1 MNVLL
6 FILQKEFRLI
16 FRDRI
21 ILAMM
26 VVLPTMQLIIIPL
39 AINFEV
45 KNVNLSVI
53 DGDQS
58 TWSHR
63 LISKIASSGYFRI
76 ISTETSYKAAVKHIA
91 NGESDIVMEIP
102 AGFERDLVKEGVQK
116 TGLSLDAI
124 NGTKAS
130 IGGAYLAGILND
142 FTHNLPTYG
151 YSTPLLERPAPSIE
165 VIYSNWYNPSEEY
178 KYYVVPGILVLLLT
192 LIGGFISALNI
203 VREKEAGTIEQINV
217 TPIKKWQ
224 FIVGKMIPFWVI
236 GMLVFTLELGVVRVV
251 YGIYPAGDFVVLY
264 SFAAIYLLALLG
276 FGLLISTIS
285 STQIQAMF
293 IAFFFMMVFMLM
305 SGLFTT
311 VDSMPHW
318 ARTVSNLTPITHFL
332 RVVRMIVLKGS
343 GFADLRPELL
353 YEISFAIVLNGWAI
367 LNYRK
372 TT

>member
-6 FILQKEFRLI
+6 FILQKELRLI
-16 FRDRI
+16 FRDKI

-26 VVLPTMQLIIIPL
+26 VVMPTMQLIIIPL
-39 AINFEV
+39 AIDFEV
-45 KNVNLSVI
+45 KNVNLSVV

-76 ISTETSYKAAVKHIA
+76 ISRETSYKAAVKHIED
-91 NGESDIVMEIP
+91 GESDVVMEIP
-102 AGFERDLVKEGVQK
+102 AGFERDLVREGTQK
-116 TGLSLDAI
+116 IGLSLDAI

-130 IGGAYLAGILND
+130 IGGAYLSSILSDFSND
-142 FTHNLPTYG
+142 LQAQL
-151 YSTPLLERPAPSIE
+151 YSVQPLGGSPSSIE
-165 VIYSNWYNPSEEY
+165 VTYSNWYNPSEEY

-217 TPIKKWQ
+217 TPIRKWQ

-236 GMLVFTLELGVVRVV
+236 GMLVFTLELGVIRVV

-264 SFAAIYLLALLG
+264 VFAAVYLLALLG

-293 IAFFFMMVFMLM
+293 IAFFFMTVFMLM

-311 VDSMPHW
+311 VDSMPAW
-318 ARTVSNLTPITHFL
+318 ARTISNLTPITHFL

-343 GFADLRPELL
+343 GFADLQPELL
-353 YEISFAIVLNGWAI
+353 YEVAFAIVLNGWAI